1 MMKLKVLTLV
11 FAATALGSFGAA
23 AQTTVIED
31 RGPPAVVVAP
41 QQPPMVIERAPSSS
55 TTTVE
60 RGGFLGT
67 EKKTT
72 TETLGTG
79 PNGDCATRTVR
90 KEDLGGERTVSR
102 TDCQ

>member
-1 MMKLKVLTLV
+1 MMRFKVLTLAL
-11 FAATALGSFGAA
+11 AATAFGTLSAG

-31 RGPPAVVVAP
+31 RPPPGVVIEQRDAP
-41 QQPPMVIERAPSSS
+41 VVIERAPSSS
-55 TTTVE
+55 PTTVE

-72 TETLGTG
+72 TETMGTG
-79 PNGDCATRTVR
+79 PNGDCTTRTVH
-90 KEDLGGERTVSR
+90 KEDLGGERSMSR